1 MAGLVVAA
9 PRLAA
14 QSRVIGFNV
23 KLQAMTNIADIWTD
37 LAGNYNRKNESFPK
51 DAIRMR
57 VTDQDKSEG
66 RITLLDNLALP
77 GVQGQTA
84 AVGTEEV
91 PRTYSFST
99 WQANW
104 RKVISKPGYGLRK
117 LEADNYRLYEQFQKS
132 MGTWGKEDHGIEL
145 RTAVLE
151 RYSTN
156 LINPASDT
164 AANCVP
170 WWNPNFFVPTL
181 GLYTQPAFSQNRAT
195 HTNNIC
201 TALMQTGGF
210 GQFPART
217 LTAPVLDDL
226 SNWALNPRR
235 LKMLD
240 IPGLPTGEG
249 YILTISEIQA
259 ALVSNATWAAN
270 NLGALFVAKAALP
283 DTVQKWRGVIGA
295 YGNILIVC
303 DPRQPTLL
311 PSGSQAPYTLQSGY
325 MVWNS
330 RDLRNR
336 ATPTIKD
343 TAFLLGPAAV
353 WEVEGEKPHWIMD
366 DRDYQFHGGLGIA
379 GVRGDGLP
387 LYIDATTGAVF
398 NLTSAVV
405 VLDFPNGGSIGGI

>member
-14 QSRVIGFNV
+14 ASRVIGFNTT
-23 KLQAMTNIADIWTD
+23 LQAMTNVADIWTD
-37 LAGNYNRKNESFPK
+37 LAGLYNRKNESFPK
-51 DAIRMR
+51 DAIRMK

-84 AVGTEEV
+84 ATGTEEV
-91 PRTYSFST
+91 ARTFAFST
-99 WQANW
+99 YQANW
-104 RKVISKPGYGLRK
+104 RKVISVPGYGLRK
-117 LEADNYRLYEQFQKS
+117 LEADNYGLYDKHKNN
-132 MGTWGKEDHGIEL
+132 MGTWGKEDHGIEI
-145 RTAVLE
+145 RTAMLE

-156 LINPASDT
+156 LINAASDT
-164 AANCVP
+164 AAVCVP
-170 WWNPNFFVPTL
+170 WWNPNFFIPTL
-181 GLYTQPAFSQNRAT
+181 GLYNQPAFNVNRAT

-201 TALMQTGGF
+201 QGLQATGGF

-235 LKMLD
+235 LRMLT

-249 YILTISEIQA
+249 YVLTISEIQA

-283 DTVQKWRGVIGA
+283 DQVQNWRGVIGA
-295 YGNILIVC
+295 YGNILLVC

-311 PSGSQAPYTLQSGY
+311 PMNSQPPYTMQSGY

-330 RDLRNR
+330 LDLRNR
-336 ATPTIKD
+336 NSANIKD
-343 TAFLLGPAAV
+343 TAFLLGPAAL
-353 WEVEGEKPHWIMD
+353 WEVEGEKPHWITD
-366 DRDYQFHGGLGIA
+366 DRDYAFHGGLGMA

-387 LYIDATTGAVF
+387 LFIDATTGGVF

-405 VLDFPNGGSIGGI
+405 VLDFPNGGSVGGI